1 MNKNKERKN
10 TTSLNV
16 NWPKT
21 PYFTIE
27 DVFAANKNAKPIT
40 LRVRLTKEIE
50 NGRAGEIGYITGLQ
64 GRPRKVFAFTPISQ
78 VMLDSTKS
86 RQIILVEENR
96 LAKLKIAPMVAAFV
110 PKPTV
115 KSELLPV

>member
-1 MNKNKERKN
+1 
-10 TTSLNV
+10 
-16 NWPKT
+16 
-21 PYFTIE
+21 
-27 DVFAANKNAKPIT
+27 
-40 LRVRLTKEIE
+40 
-50 NGRAGEIGYITGLQ
+50 
-64 GRPRKVFAFTPISQ
+64 
-78 VMLDSTKS
+78 MLDSTKS